1 MTITQQPTRKHI
13 PAPKVPGLGFPVR
26 KDGAANQVP
35 VSHRDAKSLE
45 HGGAICGPG
54 TRTSD
59 SVPIWASNGEFMLP
73 ADTAAAVGKQKLQ
86 ALVDAT
92 HTPVGGA
99 VRKNGMVAKAN
110 GGLIDSLKQEPVGVA
125 PAGLGIQNRAASEVA
140 AAPDMAPSGFHA
152 VAAASP
158 GLGVKQIGSV
168 GIPEALPMLT
178 ASLPASPQAVQLAAN
193 EAAAAKPAPAG
204 APVSAMAPQQ
214 TGAAFGIYPNPNSR
228 LSSHANDKALARG
241 VTATGP
247 STFQPATPLSVAP
260 LRLNNL
266 TDPRSTQFAGAPG
279 ARAPGAPDVS
289 RVDNA
294 IAPPAVGDAAALA
307 VPVAPT
313 DASAAGAAAASPVGA
328 QPSAVASGAVR
339 RAGNAYFGSNVS
351 GDVSV
356 NGREAGG
363 GSMSMPTANFV
374 GGALGA
380 TAAAPAQVAPGAGL
394 SVIGTGP
401 AEAGM
406 GGAAREKFFDDA
418 NLRTVAAKSSWSPRG
433 GYQGDPIAVKAALA
447 PIENRQ
453 RLAEGAVRE
462 AGEAARATQRDAGE
476 TARLGIREAGDDR
489 RAAAT
494 NARLGVRDAINRD
507 EFGLKKTAV
516 EFDNRGRAR
525 LEAAQLELQKATTP
539 EAIRTATQKV
549 LALGGKEPTANRY
562 TVIPGGQTVDPTT
575 GQAMREASTVV
586 DNQTGQLIQPGGAP
600 TAVRTAPPEAV
611 ARLKANPS
619 QAALFD
625 QKYGAGASARAL
637 GQQK

>member
-13 PAPKVPGLGFPVR
+13 PAPKAPGLGFRVR
-26 KDGAANQVP
+26 KDGAANEVP
-35 VSHRDAKSLE
+35 ASHRDAKSFV
-45 HGGAICGPG
+45 HGGAIRGPG

-73 ADTAAAVGKQKLQ
+73 ADTTAAVGKQKLQ

-110 GGLIDSLKQEPVGVA
+110 GGLIDPIKQEPVGIA
-125 PAGLGIQNRAASEVA
+125 PAGLDIQNRAASEVA
-140 AAPDMAPSGFHA
+140 AAPDMAPGGFHA

-168 GIPEALPMLT
+168 SIPAPLPMLT
-178 ASLPASPQAVQLAAN
+178 ASLPPSPQAVQLAAN
-193 EAAAAKPAPAG
+193 ETAAAKPAPATS
-204 APVSAMAPQQ
+204 PVSAMAPQQ

-228 LSSHANDKALARG
+228 FSSHANDKALARG
-241 VTATGP
+241 VMATGP
-247 STFQPATPLSVAP
+247 SAFQPATPLSVAP

-279 ARAPGAPDVS
+279 ARAPGLPDVP

-294 IAPPAVGDAAALA
+294 MAPPAVGGAAASA

-313 DASAAGAAAASPVGA
+313 DASAAGAAAAGPVGA

-339 RAGNAYFGSNVS
+339 RAGTAYSGINVS
-351 GDVSV
+351 GDVSI

-374 GGALGA
+374 GGAPGVAA
-380 TAAAPAQVAPGAGL
+380 TAAQVEPGAGL

-401 AEAGM
+401 AENGM
-406 GGAAREKFFDDA
+406 GSAAREKFFEDA
-418 NLRTVAAKSSWSPRG
+418 NLRTAAARSSWSPRA
-433 GYQGDPIAVKAALA
+433 GYQGDPIVVKAALA

-453 RLAEGAVRE
+453 RTAEGAMRE
-462 AGEAARATQRDAGE
+462 AGESARATQRDAGE

-507 EFGLKKTAV
+507 EFGLKKTAA

-539 EAIRTATQKV
+539 EAVRTATQKV
-549 LALGGKEPTANRY
+549 LALGGKEANANRY
-562 TVIPGGQTVDPTT
+562 TVIPGGQTVDPAT
-575 GQAMREASTVV
+575 GQAVREASTVL
-586 DNQTGQLIQPGGAP
+586 DNQTGQLIQPSGAP
-600 TAVRTAPPEAV
+600 TAVRTVPPEAI
-611 ARLKANPS
+611 ARLKANPN

-625 QKYGAGASARAL
+625 QKYGAGASARVL